1 MEGWIGGRR
10 GRRGRLVSALALAT
24 TVSGCAVFGAGPEVV
39 APALEVPEAPPR
51 EVVEFPAAVVAPTE
65 VPAFGEPLEDE
76 AVVEEERAAEMQPER
91 ETDPAGE
98 TEVIADAAPDLDS
111 GGAGPPLL
119 ELTPD
124 PEEDVDAAVVR
135 RGLRG
140 TAQLLD
146 DIDLTSLSAAG
157 RAQRDTARRFLNQ
170 ATTALR
176 AGNITFAH
184 YLNEKAETLAR
195 DLQNR

>member
-1 MEGWIGGRR
+1 M
-10 GRRGRLVSALALAT
+10 LAA
-24 TVSGCAVFGAGPEVV
+24 TVSGCAVFGAGREAV
-39 APALEVPEAPPR
+39 APPLAVPEAPPR
-51 EVVEFPAAVVAPTE
+51 DVAEFPPAVVSATE
-65 VPAFGEPLEDE
+65 VPVFGEPLENE
-76 AVVEEERAAEMQPER
+76 AAVEAEVVAEVVPEPEPAPAPEPEVAADAVPEP
-91 ETDPAGE
+91 DAGE
-98 TEVIADAAPDLDS
+98 T
-111 GGAGPPLL
+111 PLL

-135 RGLRG
+135 RGLRS
-140 TAQLLD
+140 TAQILD
-146 DIDLTSLSAAG
+146 DIDLASLTAAG
-157 RAQRDTARRFLNQ
+157 RAQRDTARRFLSQ